1 MASKKISLPP
11 LAAAV
16 LAAAAAAAHV
26 LSFHIGIVLHMVVAM
41 RACPASAS
49 ARVLQPCVGRT
60 IGRHRCQL
68 PAAAARHAAFQR
80 DLLAN
85 SLVC

>member
-1 MASKKISLPP
+1 MRAPGELILEYQFGKMASKKISLPP

-68 PAAAARHAAFQR
+68 RCR
-80 DLLAN
+80 
-85 SLVC
+85 C